1 MGWCRQ
7 VPLLNVSAL
16 NLIRAFWVSE
26 LFRSGELRRGVW
38 LRGWVP
44 VDIVVVD
51 MSPCPKWHTGQLV
64 LGPRIPSPLPCTK
77 SHLRTCFCSGPL
89 MWISRYQRCGFHS
102 SFLQRK
108 VSCQVLWAQTHLR
121 RTWRGGP
128 PCSATRSPR
137 AAGPLT
143 HTQAFPP
150 PPALCT
156 GGRPEWAART

>member
-1 MGWCRQ
+1 MGWRRQ

-64 LGPRIPSPLPCTK
+64 LGPR
-77 SHLRTCFCSGPL
+77 R
-89 MWISRYQRCGFHS
+89 
-102 SFLQRK
+102 
-108 VSCQVLWAQTHLR
+108 
-121 RTWRGGP
+121 
-128 PCSATRSPR
+128 
-137 AAGPLT
+137 
-143 HTQAFPP
+143 PP
-150 PPALCT
+150 PLSLHQEPLEDMFLLRSLDVDQQVPEVWFSQLLSAEKSELSAAVGSDTSQEDLERRPAVLSH
-156 GGRPEWAART
+156 